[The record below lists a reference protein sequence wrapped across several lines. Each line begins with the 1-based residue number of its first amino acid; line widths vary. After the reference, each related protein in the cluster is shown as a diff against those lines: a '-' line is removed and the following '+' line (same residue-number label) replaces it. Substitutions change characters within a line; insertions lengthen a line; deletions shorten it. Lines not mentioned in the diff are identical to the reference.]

1 MNFRFVTCIISF
13 CFTVIFL
20 FSTGCHSTRT
30 LSAWGE
36 DATISPGM
44 DQLKNSALDA
54 AIQPETW
61 VPLAAAAFLAATGAD
76 SKIQAWAYEHKP
88 VFGSES
94 NARNYSDH
102 LLRASNWI
110 YISTVVLTP
119 SGDRVPACLLNKSK
133 GLAVGLSAILTTQ
146 IITSEF
152 KSFSGRE
159 RPDGSDSRSFPSGHT
174 SAVAVNTMLSSRNI
188 AYLGLS
194 PTLEGAL
201 KIGLNTMTL
210 STGWARIEANKHYPT
225 DVLFGAAL
233 GNFVA
238 AFINDTFLDKYSHK
252 VEISSRLSA
261 NGIFVQGYI
270 RF

>member
-1 MNFRFVTCIISF
+1 MNFRSVTSIIF
-13 CFTVIFL
+13 FYFAFIFL
-20 FSTGCHSTRT
+20 LSSGCHTTRS

-36 DATISPGM
+36 EATISPGIN
-44 DQLKNSALDA
+44 QLKNSALDA

-61 VPLAAAAFLAATGAD
+61 VPLAAAALLAATGAD

-110 YISTVVLTP
+110 YISTAVLTP
-119 SGDRVPACLLNKSK
+119 SGDRIPTCLLNKSK

-146 IITSEF
+146 IMTSGL

-174 SAVAVNTMLSSRNI
+174 SAAAVNSTLSSRNI
-188 AYLGLS
+188 EYMGLNS
-194 PTLEGAL
+194 SVERVL
-201 KIGLNTMTL
+201 KIALNTLTL

-225 DVLFGAAL
+225 DILFGAAL
-233 GNFVA
+233 GNFVG
-238 AFINDTFLDKYSHK
+238 AFINDTFMNTYSYK
-252 VEISSRLSA
+252 VKISGNLSA
-261 NGIFVQGYI
+261 HGILVQGYI